1 MKRTV
6 INSPNTQVVDRGE
19 PSNLKIRPD
28 LISRMENL
36 VILKCS
42 SKTVL
47 KTYGGLHSRQR

>member
-1 MKRTV
+1 MKRAV
-6 INSPNTQVVDRGE
+6 INSPNTQVVDKGE

-42 SKTVL
+42 SITML
-47 KTYGGLHSRQR
+47 KTCGGLHSRER